1 MKGGDGEMEVKSK
14 SEEELREGIVEDEE
28 TDLFLLI
35 TISQRFSEIG
45 ITDGTSSP
53 NSVVVFQIVLQLAH
67 FSAVHL

>member
-14 SEEELREGIVEDEE
+14 SEEELREGVVEDEE

-35 TISQRFSEIG
+35 TISQGFSEIG

-53 NSVVVFQIVLQLAH
+53 NSVAVFQIAY
-67 FSAVHL
+67 FS